1 MLIDLRG
8 ITRETMDQLARV
20 GRATVVPPSCGSKA
34 EVFINATAEPI
45 NGREQACE
53 SSDPKHG
60 IALAAVPEHFFD
72 LNKWNELVSS
82 LGGPENALRR
92 ISNPDPAALV
102 LIRRQV
108 GQQQSAAGARAR
120 EEETIYRL
128 GQSLVEDFRAQL
140 ISGNCVATGLQ
151 PPSIERVTIP
161 PELHRDLYYNFEDG
175 IAKGGGYIFS
185 HIRIVKTPGIEHQK
199 SDVLTSIASW
209 LVARRAQQGE
219 ELKKTLLGAAHR
231 EFGDECTT
239 RAFDAAYRRVY
250 GRKRGRPRKAGAE

>member
-1 MLIDLRG
+1 
-8 ITRETMDQLARV
+8 MDQLARV

-34 EVFINATAEPI
+34 EVFINATAGPI
-45 NGREQACE
+45 NGREQARD

-82 LGGPENALRR
+82 LGSPENALRR
-92 ISNPDPAALV
+92 ISNPDHAALV
-102 LIRRQV
+102 FIRRQV
-108 GQQQSAAGARAR
+108 
-120 EEETIYRL
+120 EETIYLL

-175 IAKGGGYIFS
+175 VAKGGGYFFS

-199 SDVLTSIASW
+199 SDASTSIASW

-219 ELKKTLLGAAHR
+219 ELKKTLVGAAYR